1 MVSILVVSAAGNVSI
16 ENHFLVVLLGGSHRA
31 VVVVIRAVVSSLPN
45 SPDSKT
51 LRCRSSWSWGAESWQ
66 VLVTACQ
73 FPAALPAFVEW
84 VQFGSQ
90 TVVSQ

>member
-45 SPDSKT
+45 SPDSKMQVF
-51 LRCRSSWSWGAESWQ
+51 LELGRRILASACHRVPVSS
-66 VLVTACQ
+66 
-73 FPAALPAFVEW
+73 
-84 VQFGSQ
+84 GSAGFRGVGSVWKPNSRQ
-90 TVVSQ
+90 PMIE